1 MAKVRV
7 RYPMEKTIHVYIY
20 IMYNNVHMKESSIVA
35 QTKTSHQVITP
46 IQLHTR
52 FFINNN
58 IIIEIVRTLAIWV
71 TLFFSMGIYGNAKA
85 ANS

>member
-7 RYPMEKTIHVYIY
+7 RYPMEKTIHIYIY
-20 IMYNNVHMKESSIVA
+20 IMYIYKNPPFVA

-71 TLFFSMGIYGNAKA
+71 TLFFSMGTYGNAKA